1 MFRFGHYVLFLV
13 SIWAYC
19 NFDKATPG
27 ANGCGLVYIG
37 MVDGMYMVN
46 YMYFQLSVCQLFT
59 TSIRVTLVMYL
70 RASVLRIM

>member
-1 MFRFGHYVLFLV
+1 MRFAF
-13 SIWAYC
+13 S
-19 NFDKATPG
+19 
-27 ANGCGLVYIG
+27 YIV

-70 RASVLRIM
+70 RANVLRIM